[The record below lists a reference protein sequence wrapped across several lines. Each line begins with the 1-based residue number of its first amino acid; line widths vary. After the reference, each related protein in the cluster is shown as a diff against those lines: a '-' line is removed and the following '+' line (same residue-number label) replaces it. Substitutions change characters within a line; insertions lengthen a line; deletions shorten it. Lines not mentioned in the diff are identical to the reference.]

1 MTGVQTCAL
10 PISSYTSKTGNFSLG
25 TSKDIFGLCWIWANY
40 ENSACKLSN
49 FLNLTASTL
58 IRVGWPSS
66 LTNVTIYASSDY
78 STAKMAICNE
88 LCTRYSD
95 ELERHDSIPQA
106 RVWTTEIG
114 NGTSSAPCLQY
125 LVGNSLPDLVLT
137 NCDSYNV
144 LYLYQVHHEYTHY
157 LHNIYTNDKDDF
169 WYNVIAS
176 EIGSAVEST
185 AISVWNTIFTKFS
198 LDTNK
203 YWYDFSNP
211 YVDFTESLADW
222 NSYIGLTKG
231 AYGQNVGLSYKGL
244 NADTD
249 DYPNAAVFSFLINKS
264 VLSADDVMDLVDAY
278 DITTFAEFKK
288 ALLTEYSAKTS
299 DIEYAFERGYTEF

>member
-1 MTGVQTCAL
+1 MIEEESDETTEAMEEISLNKVNRSIFTNRSISGTVKYSISGTTL
-10 PISSYTSKTGNFSLG
+10 PAYGIYLTRGSNTSYTSKTGNFSLG

-106 RVWTTEIG
+106 RIWTTEIG

-125 LVGNSLPDLVLT
+125 LAGNSLPDLVLT
-137 NCDSYNV
+137 NCDSYNTTMIRV
-144 LYLYQVHHEYTHY
+144 LHHEYTHY

-169 WYNVIAS
+169 GI
-176 EIGSAVEST
+176 
-185 AISVWNTIFTKFS
+185 
-198 LDTNK
+198 
-203 YWYDFSNP
+203 
-211 YVDFTESLADW
+211 
-222 NSYIGLTKG
+222 
-231 AYGQNVGLSYKGL
+231 
-244 NADTD
+244 
-249 DYPNAAVFSFLINKS
+249 
-264 VLSADDVMDLVDAY
+264 M
-278 DITTFAEFKK
+278 
-288 ALLTEYSAKTS
+288 
-299 DIEYAFERGYTEF
+299 

>member
-1 MTGVQTCAL
+1 
-10 PISSYTSKTGNFSLG
+10 
-25 TSKDIFGLCWIWANY
+25 
-40 ENSACKLSN
+40 
-49 FLNLTASTL
+49 
-58 IRVGWPSS
+58 
-66 LTNVTIYASSDY
+66 
-78 STAKMAICNE
+78 
-88 LCTRYSD
+88 
-95 ELERHDSIPQA
+95 
-106 RVWTTEIG
+106 
-114 NGTSSAPCLQY
+114 
-125 LVGNSLPDLVLT
+125 
-137 NCDSYNV
+137 
-144 LYLYQVHHEYTHY
+144 
-157 LHNIYTNDKDDF
+157 
-169 WYNVIAS
+169 VIAS

-185 AISVWNTIFTKFS
+185 AVSVWNTIFTKFS